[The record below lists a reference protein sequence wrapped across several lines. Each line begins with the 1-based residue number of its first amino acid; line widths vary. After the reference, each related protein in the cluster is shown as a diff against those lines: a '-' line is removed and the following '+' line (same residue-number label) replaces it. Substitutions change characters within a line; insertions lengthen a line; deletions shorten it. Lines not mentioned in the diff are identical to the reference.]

1 MAVRPGAGGG
11 FRDRTVGLTA
21 WLRGMRAGPVSCRMA
36 RKETAMARDDQI
48 YPNRDSLPLED
59 YDHLPLGDLT
69 SRVRTL
75 DADGVA
81 ALIGYER
88 EHGNRTP
95 MLTLLEARLAA
106 LQEGAEP
113 SGGSPIVQGQPDQEP
128 PQKEP
133 AVSPAT
139 SGSKLNSPPHG
150 KPPYTTSR

>member
-1 MAVRPGAGGG
+1 MAQ
-11 FRDRTVGLTA
+11 
-21 WLRGMRAGPVSCRMA
+21 
-36 RKETAMARDDQI
+36 DDQTSH
-48 YPNRDSLPLED
+48 RESVSLPLEN

-81 ALIGYER
+81 VLIGYER

-95 MLTLLEARLAA
+95 VLTLLEARLAA

-113 SGGSPIVQGQPDQEP
+113 SGGAPKAQGQLGQAP

-139 SGSKLNSPPHG
+139 SGPKLNPPPHG
-150 KPPYTTSR
+150 KPPYTTPR

>member
-1 MAVRPGAGGG
+1 
-11 FRDRTVGLTA
+11 
-21 WLRGMRAGPVSCRMA
+21 
-36 RKETAMARDDQI
+36 MARDDQTSHRD
-48 YPNRDSLPLED
+48 RDSLPLED

-75 DADGVA
+75 DADGRA

-95 MLTLLEARLAA
+95 MLTVLEARLAA
-106 LQEGAEP
+106 LREEAEP
-113 SGGSPIVQGQPDQEP
+113 SGGSPAVQGQPDQEP

-139 SGSKLNSPPHG
+139 SGPKLNPPPHG
-150 KPPYTTSR
+150 KPPYTTPR